1 MGSPAWEGGKSG
13 VTPKAGAT
21 HSGVCLCQP
30 SSAQPPEEEGHAPSP
45 SLHAV
50 MPYLVSGVRGRGLG
64 HQQPHCGVPA
74 LSRLVVPRSHGE
86 GHLLGGDAQ
95 LPGGEDRPVG
105 PDLEVHAVGLIVRPL
120 GSQAAAELDCKRKGI
135 RSGWVGKAWRAGAC
149 SELMFSC
156 GPGSLMWLR
165 KRLFN

>member
-1 MGSPAWEGGKSG
+1 MGSPAWEGGRSG
-13 VTPKAGAT
+13 GIPKVGAT

-30 SSAQPPEEEGHAPSP
+30 GSAQPPEEEGHAPSP
-45 SLHAV
+45 SLRAV

-95 LPGGEDRPVG
+95 LPGGEDRPIG

-120 GSQAAAELDCKRKGI
+120 GPQAAAEEKGDKV
-135 RSGWVGKAWRAGAC
+135 RVGGESLAGRLLLRAYVQLWTWVSNVVEKAVI
-149 SELMFSC
+149 
-156 GPGSLMWLR
+156 
-165 KRLFN
+165 